1 MFSKFSEEAQKS
13 LLLAK
18 TEMMKLNHPY
28 VGSEHLLL
36 AILSTNNSVS
46 RSLKKYNIT
55 YEVFYNEILKIIG
68 KGSKPTTWYL
78 YTPLLKKIIENAS
91 FDSKEKKEK
100 EVTLEQLF
108 ISLLEEG
115 DGVAIRILIG
125 MNIDIDLIY
134 EDFSNKFIVKKI
146 KKDNNLLVND
156 FSVNFNKRVINGE
169 IDPVIDRDIEVNR
182 LIEILSRR
190 TKNNPLLVGEAGVG
204 KTAIVE
210 ELSRRIVEGKV
221 PKFLYNKKIL
231 SVSISSLVSGTKYR
245 GEFEERINK
254 ILKEI
259 ETNQNIIMFIDEIHT
274 IVGAGGAEGAIDASN
289 ILKPSLARGKIRIIG
304 ATTYDAYKKFLEKD
318 KALDRRFQKVF
329 VLEPDNK
336 KTKNMLKSLKSIY
349 ESYHGVSISNEII
362 DYIVDMAEKY
372 IQNRKNPDKSID
384 ILDEVCVKAS
394 ISNNE
399 DEVVLYE
406 KNNEIKKIVKEKN
419 KAVQKGD
426 FTKANKLKLEQN
438 NLESEINNSISKN
451 NKKNKTKVITKNMV
465 NKVIEAKTQIPIYEI
480 NRNNKII
487 IKKLESNLRNCIY
500 GQESVID
507 TVLNYTKKIQFGFRK
522 KRPYS
527 FLFVG
532 PTGVGKTMFV
542 KKYAETLYGNDNFIR
557 LDMSEY
563 KEESSISKLIGT
575 APGYVGY
582 DDNNSILDKV
592 RNHPNSVIL
601 LDEIEKASPSVIKL
615 FLQILD
621 EGVIRDS
628 SGRNIY
634 FYNSVIFMTSNL
646 GCTGS
651 SMGFNNVDTISNN
664 LKDFLSIEFL
674 NRIDKICIFNS
685 LDNKVIHKLIDSKLK
700 NLKKVY
706 KDRGYN
712 IKISN
717 DITDLISIKS
727 KFNEYG
733 ARKIDK
739 VIEEEIESKIIDEI
753 IENKKVI
760 TV

>member
-1 MFSKFSEEAQKS
+1 
-13 LLLAK
+13 
-18 TEMMKLNHPY
+18 
-28 VGSEHLLL
+28 
-36 AILSTNNSVS
+36 
-46 RSLKKYNIT
+46 
-55 YEVFYNEILKIIG
+55 
-68 KGSKPTTWYL
+68 
-78 YTPLLKKIIENAS
+78 
-91 FDSKEKKEK
+91 
-100 EVTLEQLF
+100 
-108 ISLLEEG
+108 
-115 DGVAIRILIG
+115 
-125 MNIDIDLIY
+125 
-134 EDFSNKFIVKKI
+134 
-146 KKDNNLLVND
+146 
-156 FSVNFNKRVINGE
+156 
-169 IDPVIDRDIEVNR
+169 
-182 LIEILSRR
+182 
-190 TKNNPLLVGEAGVG
+190 
-204 KTAIVE
+204 
-210 ELSRRIVEGKV
+210 
-221 PKFLYNKKIL
+221 
-231 SVSISSLVSGTKYR
+231 
-245 GEFEERINK
+245 
-254 ILKEI
+254 
-259 ETNQNIIMFIDEIHT
+259 
-274 IVGAGGAEGAIDASN
+274 
-289 ILKPSLARGKIRIIG
+289 
-304 ATTYDAYKKFLEKD
+304 
-318 KALDRRFQKVF
+318 
-329 VLEPDNK
+329 
-336 KTKNMLKSLKSIY
+336 MLKSLKSIY

-362 DYIVDMAEKY
+362 DYIVDIAEKY

-384 ILDEVCVKAS
+384 ILDEVCVKAAIRNS
-394 ISNNE
+394 H
-399 DEVVLYE
+399 DEVALYE
-406 KNNEIKKIVKEKN
+406 KNNKIKKILKEKN

-480 NRNNKII
+480 TKNNKLI
-487 IKKLESNLRNCIY
+487 IKKLENNLKNCIY
-500 GQESVID
+500 GQENVID
-507 TVLNYTKKIQFGFRK
+507 TIIKYTKKIQLGFRK

>member
-146 KKDNNLLVND
+146 NKDNNLLVND

-221 PKFLYNKKIL
+221 PKFLCNKKIL

-274 IVGAGGAEGAIDASN
+274 SN

-304 ATTYDAYKKFLEKD
+304 ATTYDEYKKYIEKD

-362 DYIVDMAEKY
+362 DYIVDIAEKY

-384 ILDEVCVKAS
+384 ILDEVCVKAAIRNS
-394 ISNNE
+394 H
-399 DEVVLYE
+399 DEVALYE
-406 KNNEIKKIVKEKN
+406 KNNKIKKILKEKN

-480 NRNNKII
+480 TKNNKLI
-487 IKKLESNLRNCIY
+487 IKKLENNLKNCIY
-500 GQESVID
+500 GQENVID
-507 TVLNYTKKIQFGFRK
+507 TIIKYTKKIQLGFRK

>member
-18 TEMMKLNHPY
+18 NEMMKLNHPY

-46 RSLKKYNIT
+46 KSLKKYNIT
-55 YEVFYNEILKIIG
+55 YEVFYNEVLKIMG
-68 KGSKPTTWYL
+68 KGSKPTSWYL

-91 FDSKEKKEK
+91 FDSKEKKDK

-115 DGVAIRILIG
+115 DGVAIRLLIG

-134 EDFSNKFIVKKI
+134 EDFANKYLVKKI

-156 FSVNFNKRVINGE
+156 FSVNFNKRVQDGE
-169 IDPVIDRDIEVNR
+169 IDPVIGRDVEVNR

-190 TKNNPLLVGEAGVG
+190 TKNNPILIGEAGVG

-221 PKFLYNKKIL
+221 PKFLCNKRIL

-259 ETNQNIIMFIDEIHT
+259 EANQNIIMFIDEIHT

-304 ATTYDAYKKFLEKD
+304 ATTYDEYKKYIEKD
-318 KALDRRFQKVF
+318 RALDRRFQKVI
-329 VLEPDNK
+329 VLEPDNL
-336 KTKNMLKSLKSIY
+336 KTKNMLKSLKPIY
-349 ESYHGVSISNEII
+349 ESYHSVSISDEIV
-362 DYIVDMAEKY
+362 DYIVDMAERY
-372 IQNRKNPDKSID
+372 IKNRKNPDKSID

-394 ISNNE
+394 IGNST
-399 DEVVLYE
+399 DELLLYE
-406 KNNEIKKIVKEKN
+406 KTNKIKKIVKEKN

-426 FTKANKLKLEQN
+426 FNKANKLKLQQN
-438 NLESEINNSISKN
+438 NLQTEINNTIIKTS
-451 NKKNKTKVITKNMV
+451 KKNKTVSITKNMV
-465 NKVIEAKTQIPIYEI
+465 NKVIEIKTQIPIYEI
-480 NRNNKII
+480 NKNSRTI
-487 IKKLESNLRNCIY
+487 IKKLEKVLKENIY
-500 GQESVID
+500 GQDNIIDVI
-507 TVLNYTKKIQFGFRK
+507 LKYTKKIQLGFRK
-522 KRPYS
+522 NKPYS

-532 PTGVGKTMFV
+532 PTGVGKTLFV
-542 KKYAETLYGNDNFIR
+542 KKYAEVLYGRENFIR

-563 KEESSISKLIGT
+563 KEESSISRLIGSS
-575 APGYVGY
+575 PGYIGY
-582 DDNNSILDKV
+582 EDNVSILDKV
-592 RNHPNSVIL
+592 RNHPNCIIL
-601 LDEIEKASPSVIKL
+601 LDEIEKASPSVLKL

-628 SGRNIY
+628 RGRNIY
-634 FYNSVIFMTSNL
+634 FDNSIIFMTSNL
-646 GCTGS
+646 GCIGS
-651 SMGFNNVDTISNN
+651 SIGFNDVNIINDN
-664 LKDFLSIEFL
+664 LKDFLSVEFL
-674 NRIDKICIFNS
+674 NRIDKICIFNNLNS
-685 LDNKVIHKLIDSKLK
+685 EVINKVIKNRLKKLK
-700 NLKKVY
+700 KIYSDKGY
-706 KDRGYN
+706 K
-712 IKISN
+712 IKLSDAI
-717 DITDLISIKS
+717 IERISIKT

-733 ARKIDK
+733 ARKVDK

-753 IENKKVI
+753 IENKKIIKV
-760 TV
+760 